1 VTVNEI
7 GIVRGNA
14 DMVLLYYDND
24 ASAGSG
30 KVFFDDISGG
40 VPIVA
45 HQLITND
52 INAAGLPPS
61 SFYRTRV
68 ARFRTFMK
76 VTDFGGAKP
85 FTSTPEVRY
94 KLGTYVPVG
103 GYEIIVTEEGIQTFP
118 YQEEP
123 GYLIYERQALPEYMV
138 HVIPTAPGDDNYAV
152 TMADSLPVNY
162 NVSLKDPRIDSQ
174 SFRSLPQAVGLDIN
188 LNDGVTVD
196 LEMYYTFV
204 TIFTSSSETRPK
216 INVTL

>member
-1 VTVNEI
+1 
-7 GIVRGNA
+7 
-14 DMVLLYYDND
+14 MVLLYYDDN

-30 KVFFDDISGG
+30 KVFFEDIEGG
-40 VPIVA
+40 IPIVA

-52 INAAGLPPS
+52 INSAGLPTS
-61 SFYRTRV
+61 TFYRTRV

-76 VTDFGGAKP
+76 VVNFGGALP

-94 KLGTYVPVG
+94 KLGTYVPIG
-103 GYEIIVTEEGIQTFP
+103 GYEIIVTDTGVETFG

-123 GYLIYERQALPEYMV
+123 AYLIYERQALPEYMV
-138 HVIPTAPGDDNYAV
+138 HVIPTDPGDDNYLV
-152 TMADSLPVNY
+152 TMADSSTINL

-188 LNDGVTVD
+188 LTDGVVVD